1 MDWCWESENELFL
14 VAVHYIGLT
23 HIRYASDNPMNLA
36 FPNIVLHPIKQ
47 DTLETSQFPHEIWDL
62 FTFSSLGGKS
72 FKLKSFSLSWLSNPS
87 LIKTNHCK
95 RQRSKAQIYNV
106 QMYKLQMYMVKKMNN
121 IGNTAQSSKLRR
133 KTKNL
138 IFHVFLTN
146 PSKDDWLKL
155 NQFALHW
162 WNRGIW
168 FLTEHSNDSADSL
181 AVGPERKSFFNIS
194 KMEWNI
200 YLQLFLFPSP

>member
-1 MDWCWESENELFL
+1 MRSYVIFIFHLWEENLL
-14 VAVHYIGLT
+14 
-23 HIRYASDNPMNLA
+23 
-36 FPNIVLHPIKQ
+36 K
-47 DTLETSQFPHEIWDL
+47 
-62 FTFSSLGGKS
+62 TFKS
-72 FKLKSFSLSWLSNPS
+72 FTLYWLPNPS
-87 LIKTNHCK
+87 LIRTNHCQ

-181 AVGPERKSFFNIS
+181 AVGPEKKFFLEHLKNG
-194 KMEWNI
+194 MEYI
-200 YLQLFLFPSP
+200 FMLTVIRI